1 MAEDYCIDLLRL
13 LPDTFTKEVPSNI
26 HEIIKIACQI
36 DSDIKATLNK
46 TVTWRNIEE
55 AKGST
60 LDMIGKS
67 VGQKRGKVSDEVYR
81 VLIRARIARNS
92 SDGTINSMLN
102 ALALSLNTTPDKIR
116 IKALYNEG
124 QPASIMI
131 DGIPIDEL
139 NRTGLTAN
147 EFGYL
152 AQTIAAAGVK
162 VTSIDL
168 SGTFQLSSQ
177 PGTLENSLDF
187 GLAPLDQ
194 STGGTL
200 GAVFDPNSQGDL
212 PIN

>member
-1 MAEDYCIDLLRL
+1 MPEEYCIDLLRK
-13 LPDTFTKEVPSNI
+13 LPSTFTKEVPSNI
-26 HEIIKIACQI
+26 HKIIRIACLI
-36 DSDIKATLNK
+36 DNDIKMMLKK
-46 TVTWRNIEE
+46 TAEWRNIDE

-60 LDMIGKS
+60 LDLIGKS

-102 ALALSLNTTPDKIR
+102 ALALSLNTTPDTIR
-116 IKALYNEG
+116 IKALYSEG

-131 DGIPIDEL
+131 DGIPIYAL
-139 NRTGLTAN
+139 NKVGLTAN
-147 EFGYL
+147 ELGSL
-152 AQTIAAAGVK
+152 AQMIAVAGVK

-177 PGTLENSLDF
+177 PDTLENSLDF

-200 GAVFDPNSQGDL
+200 GAVFDPNADTDL
-212 PIN
+212 PI

>member
-26 HEIIKIACQI
+26 YEIIKIACYL
-36 DSDIKATLNK
+36 DSDIKKTLTQTSN
-46 TVTWRNIEE
+46 WRNIEE
-55 AKGST
+55 ARGTT
-60 LDMIGKS
+60 LDLIGKS
-67 VGQKRGKVSDEVYR
+67 VGQKRGKMTDEIYR

-102 ALALSLNTTPDKIR
+102 ALALSLNTTPNTIR

-124 QPASIMI
+124 EPASIKI
-131 DGIPIDEL
+131 DGIPIDAL
-139 NRTGLTAN
+139 NKVGLTAN
-147 EFGYL
+147 ELGVL

-177 PGTLENSLDF
+177 PNALENSLDF

-200 GAVFDPNSQGDL
+200 GAVFDPNADTDL
-212 PIN
+212 PI